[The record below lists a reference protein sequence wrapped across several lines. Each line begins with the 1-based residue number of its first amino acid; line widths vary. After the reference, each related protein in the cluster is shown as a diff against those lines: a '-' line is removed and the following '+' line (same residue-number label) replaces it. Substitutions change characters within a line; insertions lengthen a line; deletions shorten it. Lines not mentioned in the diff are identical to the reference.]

1 MIGDLFSI
9 FFSVIAP
16 VFGVVIIGYL
26 AAKPLGLE
34 AHSLSR
40 SAYFIFI
47 PCFIFDVLSSAEVSA
62 SLVLRMLSYITVV
75 HLAIALLAL
84 IIARLLGH
92 NSKMAAAYIIIGVFG
107 NVGNFGLPLITFRLG
122 DEAVLPATIYFLGIL
137 TVAFVI
143 CVGAANYVKGGSL
156 SAVIAVIKTPA
167 LLAIPPAL
175 LVNVSNIDLP
185 LVLTRITGLLGSAM
199 IPIMLLSLGVQLAGS
214 ERIALE
220 RDMVIA
226 SAIRLIGSPALALLL
241 VAPFGLT
248 GIERGAGIFQSG
260 MPAAVLCSIIALEH
274 DLLPDFVTKTVLFS
288 TIGSVFTLTILL
300 AVV

>member
-1 MIGDLFSI
+1 MLGDVLSI

-16 VFGVVIIGYL
+16 VFGVVIIGYFS
-26 AAKPLGLE
+26 AEPLGLE
-34 AHSLSR
+34 ARSLSR
-40 SAYFIFI
+40 SAYFLLI

-62 SLVLRMLSYITVV
+62 SLVVRMLSYITIV
-75 HLAIALLAL
+75 HLGVALLAL
-84 IIARLLGH
+84 AVARAMGH
-92 NSKMAAAYIIIGVFG
+92 NSRMAVAFVIIGVFG

-137 TVAFVI
+137 TVSFVI

-156 SAVIAVIKTPA
+156 SAVTAVIKTPA
-167 LLAIPPAL
+167 LIAIPPAL
-175 LVNVSNIDLP
+175 LVNISGLDLP

-214 ERIALE
+214 ERIALD
-220 RDMVIA
+220 RDMVVA

-241 VAPFGLT
+241 VSPFGLT
-248 GIERGAGIFQSG
+248 GIERGAGIFQAG